1 MLPIPLVIFRLDSS
15 KNIGSGHLQRCV
27 TLANY
32 LKTKGVGSIFIC
44 KNLEG
49 NFNHIIA
56 KENYPLRYISTDL
69 NESDDA
75 LETLKI
81 VEQHKNLIALVIDHY
96 HLSLQFESIIKRAGI
111 KIMVIDDLMN
121 RRHECDILLDQNY
134 KTSYESAYQD
144 LVPSTTKKFFGPSYA
159 LLRPQFFERQPKASD
174 KKKEL
179 KNILVFFGGSDSTGE
194 TLKFIKSLKSTKHVF
209 HILIS
214 KGNFFLNEILS
225 FKEHPQL
232 KLHIEPENIAEIME
246 KCDFYIGSGGT
257 ITWERMCMK
266 LSGIVITVANNQVPG
281 AEALAKDHLQFYM
294 GAKEEVDYSK
304 VIDKLTK
311 LEENSLEL
319 INEQIIHFKKI
330 FSKTHIDELLNA
342 IV

>member
-49 NFNHIIA
+49 NFNHIIT
-56 KENYPLRYISTDL
+56 KENYPLRHVGTDL

-81 VEQHKNLIALVIDHY
+81 IEQHENSIALIIDHY
-96 HLSLQFESIIKRAGI
+96 QLSLQFESIIKRTGI

-121 RRHECDILLDQNY
+121 RRHQCDILLDQNY
-134 KTSYESAYQD
+134 KTSYENAYQD
-144 LVPSTTKKFFGPSYA
+144 LVPSNTKKFLGPSYA
-159 LLRPQFFERQPKASD
+159 LLRPQFFERQSNASD
-174 KKKEL
+174 QKTEL

-194 TLKFIKSLKSTKHVF
+194 TLKFIKNLKSTKHVF

-225 FKEHPQL
+225 FKVHPQL

-266 LSGIVITVANNQVPG
+266 LSGIVITVADNQLPG

-294 GAKEEVDYSK
+294 GTKEEIDYIE
-304 VIDKLTK
+304 VINELTRIEK
-311 LEENSLEL
+311 NSLEL
-319 INEQIIHFKKI
+319 INQQIIHFKKI
-330 FSKTHIDELLNA
+330 FSKKYIDELLDA
-342 IV
+342 IF